1 MTHGLAS
8 MLKQRVFGLCL
19 GYEDL
24 NDHAELRCDV
34 LLKTAAERDAPL
46 APPRPCR
53 LENPRAYLVYHGSIR
68 AMRRSR
74 AILATCASAS
84 RNSVAGSCSSR
95 VANCWMMPA
104 RSSPL
109 TATMNGNPNFAL

>member
-24 NDHAELRCDV
+24 NDQAELRCDV

-46 APPRPCR
+46 APPRPCVGWR
-53 LENPRAYLVYHGSIR
+53 TRAPISSI
-68 AMRRSR
+68 
-74 AILATCASAS
+74 T
-84 RNSVAGSCSSR
+84 
-95 VANCWMMPA
+95 A
-104 RSSPL
+104 RS
-109 TATMNGNPNFAL
+109 GQ